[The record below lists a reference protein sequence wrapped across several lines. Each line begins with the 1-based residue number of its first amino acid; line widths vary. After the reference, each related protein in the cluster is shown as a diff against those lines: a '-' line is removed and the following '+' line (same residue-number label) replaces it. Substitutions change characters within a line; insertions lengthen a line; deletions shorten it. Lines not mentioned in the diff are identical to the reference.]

1 MKKRLFG
8 LALVLALCLTLLSVS
23 ALAAEETYN
32 LWVNG
37 VQVTDAN
44 ATDVLGD
51 ADEGA
56 TVSYDAATNTLT
68 LNGAVL
74 DKAYDTGVIYAKGT
88 GMLTINVVGDSQITA
103 AGDNVN
109 GIYLGTV
116 STTENPY
123 PQYSLLLTGSA
134 KLDIYV
140 TGNGSAV
147 SATTDI
153 TVEKLTLEA
162 DVTNA
167 NGGNVFF
174 VGGKTIIKDA
184 ANLNLYSANYTA
196 IYGEDGVEI
205 SGGTVIVEAPKYNP
219 IYSSYGDVTITGTAN
234 VTATGYYGI
243 VGSNV
248 AISDNAKVDTT
259 STADCGIYTAG
270 TVTISEN
277 ADVTANGYYAA
288 LRGDTKVEITGGTV
302 EATSVDDCGIYSD
315 DGDIDISGGNVRA
328 VSDANHGIFTMG
340 NINISGGTVY
350 AETRAPKEEDG
361 SYNGIFSLGDLVI
374 SGGEITAVANGGDGI
389 YAYDTAS
396 VSGDAVV
403 NASSADGNGLNA
415 LSGLTIS
422 GSADVSASSTNGSG
436 IFVSDQLKI
445 EGSAQLDAS
454 SVNDDAIYSLWA
466 LSIDGSVSV
475 SAVSESAAGIYT
487 GQTVSI
493 SDGAKVSVEGETGG
507 ITALNATNKDDV
519 VSISGSVVDIKTPD
533 GVQNIQNTGST
544 GTVSVSDSWVNMSN
558 DDGITATDSV
568 IFTGTTGQ
576 VYGDATVPGDVE
588 VPEGKTLNIPAN
600 KTLVVPEGATL
611 TNNGIITVAQQGA
624 VTNDGTIVG
633 DIQNAGTTT
642 NNGIIQGAVT
652 GEGTTNNGGIIQD
665 GDSIQV
671 STKDAVQKMINTS
684 VGKTE
689 AVVITLTGDITGDL
703 SIPIGA
709 YVVIDGGNQYKIAGK
724 ITCTTSTNAADV
736 TNLTLKNL
744 TMDGDADGD
753 GTNDIDWAISSANQS
768 TETVNALNLTL
779 KNCTVKNYANKG
791 MYLTNAKTLRVN
803 SCTFE
808 NNATVEMNSPNSRG
822 DYTIDL
828 NLVAIQ
834 GADISI
840 TNTTFKG
847 ECGKKAVVKVVQ
859 RGANDGTGAT
869 DITGAM
875 ASIANFNLSGCTFA
889 DTTAEADVNLGTAKK
904 DINATAENLTG
915 NFPATISG
923 NATVVVVRTP
933 YLNTVDT
940 DSDNTSKN
948 TPTLTVPA
956 GRTATKAANGVLT
969 VKPIGSVTVTPTPT
983 PEPEELPFTD
993 VSENL
998 WFYDYVAY
1006 VYSNG
1011 LMDGTSDTTFEPNAN
1026 MTRAMVW
1033 AILARIDGETVT
1045 GANWADTAREWA
1057 MAEGVSDGENANGY
1071 VTREQLATMLWRY
1084 AGEPDSD
1091 YSLSAF
1097 TDAASVSDY
1106 AETAMAWAVEHGI
1119 ITGMTDTAIEPQGT
1133 ATRAQCAA
1141 MLMRFV
1147 EL

>member
-23 ALAAEETYN
+23 ALAADEPYN
-32 LWVNG
+32 LWVNNI
-37 VQVTDAN
+37 QVTDAN
-44 ATDVLGD
+44 ATDVLGN

-56 TVSYDAATNTLT
+56 TVYYNAESNTLT
-68 LNGAVL
+68 LNGATL
-74 DKAYDTGVIYAKGT
+74 DTAYGSSGVDPGVIYYTGQEELTVEAEGSNTITSEAATGIWSSSGGNICLTGAGSLTVGT
-88 GMLTINVVGDSQITA
+88 G
-103 AGDNVN
+103 
-109 GIYLGTV
+109 
-116 STTENPY
+116 
-123 PQYSLLLTGSA
+123 GSA
-134 KLDIYV
+134 IAGAGVTIESGTYNLTSTDSNSIYAYQ
-140 TGNGSAV
+140 T
-147 SATTDI
+147 
-153 TVEKLTLEA
+153 
-162 DVTNA
+162 
-167 NGGNVFF
+167 
-174 VGGKTIIKDA
+174 
-184 ANLNLYSANYTA
+184 
-196 IYGEDGVEI
+196 
-205 SGGTVIVEAPKYNP
+205 
-219 IYSSYGDVTITGTAN
+219 DVTISGTAN

-243 VGSNV
+243 QAGWYDWNSYMRYGGDV
-248 AISDNAKVDTT
+248 AISGSAVVNTT
-259 STADCGIYTAG
+259 STADCGIYTPG
-270 TVTISEN
+270 TLTISGN
-277 ADVTANGYYAA
+277 ADVTANGYFAA

-302 EATSVDDCGIYSD
+302 EATSVNDCGIYSNG
-315 DGDIDISGGNVRA
+315 GDIDITGTADVTATSINEWAVYSNAVVSVSDTAKLTATTSASDPDHGYGAVRGNTVMISDNANVEAKARMYQAIVAYNGVSITGGNVYAEAEDTAIWGYNSA
-328 VSDANHGIFTMG
+328 VSIT
-340 NINISGGTVY
+340 GGTV
-350 AETRAPKEEDG
+350 
-361 SYNGIFSLGDLVI
+361 
-374 SGGEITAVANGGDGI
+374 TAVSSN
-389 YAYDTAS
+389 
-396 VSGDAVV
+396 
-403 NASSADGNGLNA
+403 SSAISA
-415 LSGLTIS
+415 QTTLTIS
-422 GSADVSASSTNGSG
+422 GEDTVVNATSNASGYSAIRSTDTLTISNGAQVTATGTQSSGVDGYGDIVISGTNTSVTASNGAENGAAIIGRGNIQITDGADVSASGAGSG
-436 IFVSDQLKI
+436 I
-445 EGSAQLDAS
+445 
-454 SVNDDAIYSLWA
+454 
-466 LSIDGSVSV
+466 
-475 SAVSESAAGIYT
+475 YT
-487 GQTVSI
+487 TSTKSG
-493 SDGAKVSVEGETGG
+493 
-507 ITALNATNKDDV
+507 DV
-519 VSISGSVVDIKTPD
+519 VSISGST
-533 GVQNIQNTGST
+533 VQVKLDSNQNGIYAANGITITGSWVDAT
-544 GTVSVSDSWVNMSN
+544 EQHSDISISDSVLFE
-558 DDGITATDSV
+558 GA
-568 IFTGTTGQ
+568 TGQ

-671 STKDAVQKMINTS
+671 STKDAVQQMINTS

-689 AVVITLTGDITGDL
+689 AVVITLTRDITGDL

-709 YVVIDGGNQYKIAGK
+709 NVVIDGGNQYKIAGK

-923 NATVVVVRTP
+923 NATAVVVRTP

-1011 LMDGTSDTTFEPNAN
+1011 LMDGTSATTFEPNAN

-1033 AILARIDGETVT
+1033 AILARVDGETVT
-1045 GANWADTAREWA
+1045 GTNWIETARSWA
-1057 MAEGVSDGENANGY
+1057 MANGVSDGENANGY

-1084 AGEPDSD
+1084 AGEPASD

-1119 ITGMTDTAIEPQGT
+1119 ITGMTDTTIEPQGT

-1141 MLMRFV
+1141 MLMRFIESV
-1147 EL
+1147 A

>member
-23 ALAAEETYN
+23 ALAADEPYN
-32 LWVNG
+32 LWVNNI
-37 VQVTDAN
+37 QVKDAN

-56 TVSYDAATNTLT
+56 TVYYDAESNTLT
-68 LNGAVL
+68 LNGATL
-74 DKAYDTGVIYAKGT
+74 DTAYGSSGGDPGVIYYTGQKELTVKAEGSNTITSETATGIWSSSGGNICLAGAGSLTVETGGSAIAGAGVTIESGT
-88 GMLTINVVGDSQITA
+88 YNLTS
-103 AGDNVN
+103 
-109 GIYLGTV
+109 
-116 STTENPY
+116 
-123 PQYSLLLTGSA
+123 TGSNS
-134 KLDIYV
+134 IYAYQ
-140 TGNGSAV
+140 T
-147 SATTDI
+147 
-153 TVEKLTLEA
+153 
-162 DVTNA
+162 
-167 NGGNVFF
+167 
-174 VGGKTIIKDA
+174 
-184 ANLNLYSANYTA
+184 
-196 IYGEDGVEI
+196 
-205 SGGTVIVEAPKYNP
+205 
-219 IYSSYGDVTITGTAN
+219 DVTISGTAN
-234 VTATGYYGI
+234 VTAAGRYGI

-259 STADCGIYTAG
+259 STADCGIFTAG
-270 TVTISEN
+270 TVTISGN
-277 ADVTANGYYAA
+277 ADVTANGNYAA

-302 EATSVDDCGIYSD
+302 EATSVDDCGIYSNG
-315 DGDIDISGGNVRA
+315 GDIDITGGTVKAVSENNTGIFPAAGNVIISGTADVTATSINEWAVYSNAVVSVSDTAKLTATTSASDPAHGYGAVRGNMVKISDNANVEAKARMYQAIVAYNGVSITGGNVYAEAEDTAIWGYNSA
-328 VSDANHGIFTMG
+328 VSIT
-340 NINISGGTVY
+340 GGTV
-350 AETRAPKEEDG
+350 
-361 SYNGIFSLGDLVI
+361 
-374 SGGEITAVANGGDGI
+374 TAVSSN
-389 YAYDTAS
+389 
-396 VSGDAVV
+396 
-403 NASSADGNGLNA
+403 SSAISA
-415 LSGLTIS
+415 QTTLTIS
-422 GSADVSASSTNGSG
+422 GEDTVVNATSNASGYSAIRSTDTLTISNGAQVTATGTQSSGVDGYGDIVISGTNTSVTASNGAENGAAIIGQGNIQITDGADVSASGAGSG
-436 IFVSDQLKI
+436 IYTTST
-445 EGSAQLDAS
+445 
-454 SVNDDAIYSLWA
+454 
-466 LSIDGSVSV
+466 
-475 SAVSESAAGIYT
+475 ESG
-487 GQTVSI
+487 
-493 SDGAKVSVEGETGG
+493 
-507 ITALNATNKDDV
+507 DV
-519 VSISGSVVDIKTPD
+519 VSISGST
-533 GVQNIQNTGST
+533 VQVKLDSNQNGIYAANGITITGSWVDAT
-544 GTVSVSDSWVNMSN
+544 EQHSNISISDSVLFE
-558 DDGITATDSV
+558 GA
-568 IFTGTTGQ
+568 TGQ

-671 STKDAVQKMINTS
+671 STKDAVQMMINTS

-689 AVVITLTGDITGDL
+689 AVVITLMRDITGDL

-709 YVVIDGGNQYKIAGK
+709 NVVIDGGNQYKIAGK

-923 NATVVVVRTP
+923 NATAVVVRTP

-1006 VYSNG
+1006 VYANG
-1011 LMDGTSDTTFEPNAN
+1011 LMDGTSGTTFEPDAN

-1033 AILARIDGETVT
+1033 AILARVDGETVT
-1045 GANWADTAREWA
+1045 GTNWLETARSWA
-1057 MAEGVSDGENANGY
+1057 MANGVSDGENANGY

-1084 AGEPDSD
+1084 AGEPTSA
-1091 YSLSAF
+1091 YSLSAY
-1097 TDAASVSDY
+1097 TDASSVSDY
-1106 AETAMAWAVEHGI
+1106 AETAMAWAVENGI
-1119 ITGMTDTAIEPQGT
+1119 ITGMTDTTIEPQGT

-1147 EL
+1147 EGEF